1 MVSSMRLLRISRL
14 QHFVLARHRVMAA
27 LIADAE
33 RFVAGFRAAVGS
45 AGLSG
50 PVQIECDASSGGFS
64 I

>member
-1 MVSSMRLLRISRL
+1 
-14 QHFVLARHRVMAA
+14 MAA

-45 AGLSG
+45 AGLSR
-50 PVQIECDASSGGFS
+50 PVQIECNARSGGFP